1 MLHAS
6 VRAYAH
12 TFGRIAI

>member
-1 MLHAS
+1 MLHIAS

-12 TFGRIAI
+12 TF